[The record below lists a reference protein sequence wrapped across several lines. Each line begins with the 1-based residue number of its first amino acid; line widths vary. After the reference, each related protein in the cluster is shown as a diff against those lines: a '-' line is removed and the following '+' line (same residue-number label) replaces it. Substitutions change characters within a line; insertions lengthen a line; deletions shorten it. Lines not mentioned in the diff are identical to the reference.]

1 MWISYVNRCAIWEIG
16 WIKLSMIMI
25 SDSSSHSSR
34 IQWPMKWLNYAT
46 DCQFKCQYLTI
57 SHFNRSVCSI
67 HLRIFI
73 DLHNGIHHSIMQ
85 MVAKRW
91 FEMRLVWSLDNDTI
105 YSITQCVIYYGFYV
119 TLKTLPTLMIVSV
132 LLTIPI
138 KAHPFLS
145 NNCIII
151 HKLIRR
157 HCCTMCYWLSWS
169 IYQVLK
175 RTNLLLHPYLTKFGN
190 W

>member
-16 WIKLSMIMI
+16 WIKLSMI

-46 DCQFKCQYLTI
+46 DCQFKCRFLTI